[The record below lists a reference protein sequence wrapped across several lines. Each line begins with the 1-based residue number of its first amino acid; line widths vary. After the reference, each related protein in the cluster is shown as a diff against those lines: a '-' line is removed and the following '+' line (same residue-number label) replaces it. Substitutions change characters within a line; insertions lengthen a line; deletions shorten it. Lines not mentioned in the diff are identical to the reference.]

1 MIFRRLGFVFASA
14 LLSVAAA
21 CGGSSDSSFGGA
33 GNPDDGTSGRNGGG
47 NGPQFNSDGGA
58 GPVNATCATS
68 SANGQLTPANL
79 VFMFDQSGS
88 MGGAEM
94 SVKWSPVSDALSSFF
109 NDAASK
115 GMSASLAYFAQ
126 GSSCNSGDY
135 QKPEVPLAALPSPAF
150 ASSISMHSPGGNT
163 PTLPA
168 LKGAIDY
175 AKTTAAA
182 KPGEKVAVVLVT
194 DGDPN
199 GCNSTVSNVAAE
211 AATVAATIP
220 TYVIGVGSD
229 FSNLN
234 AMAVGGGTGAAILV
248 TVGDPNKT
256 KADLAAAL
264 NKIRG
269 ATASCS
275 FAMPKPPTGQVLD
288 INAVNVQFTSAS
300 GPQTLPYN
308 KDCTGGGTGWHYDN
322 ANAPTAIDLCPAT
335 CATVKATSN
344 GKVNIAFGCATLG
357 GVIR

>member
-1 MIFRRLGFVFASA
+1 M
-14 LLSVAAA
+14 
-21 CGGSSDSSFGGA
+21 
-33 GNPDDGTSGRNGGG
+33 
-47 NGPQFNSDGGA
+47 
-58 GPVNATCATS
+58 NATCATS

-88 MGGAEM
+88 MGGPDM
-94 SVKWSPVSDALSSFF
+94 GVKWTPVSDALSSFF

-115 GMSASLAYFAQ
+115 GMSASLQYFAQ
-126 GSSCNSGDY
+126 GSSCNSSNY
-135 QKPEVPLAALPSPAF
+135 QSPEVALTPLPSPAF
-150 ASSISMHSPGGNT
+150 ASSISKHSPGGNT

-168 LKGAIDY
+168 LKGAIDF
-175 AKTTAAA
+175 AKSTAAA

-211 AATVAATIP
+211 AATAAATIP

-229 FSNLN
+229 LANLN
-234 AMAVGGGTGAAILV
+234 AMAAGGGTGSAILI

-275 FAMPKPPTGQVLD
+275 FAMPKPPSGQVLD
-288 INAVNVQFTSAS
+288 INAVNVQFTNAS

-322 ANAPTAIDLCPAT
+322 ASAPTAIDLCPAT
-335 CATVKATSN
+335 CATVKAASN
-344 GKVNIAFGCATLG
+344 GKVSIAFGCATLG
-357 GVIR
+357 GVIK

>member
-1 MIFRRLGFVFASA
+1 MRSHRVGFVLAAA
-14 LLSVAAA
+14 LLSVGAA
-21 CGGSSDSSFGGA
+21 CGGSPDSSFGGA
-33 GNPDDGTSGRNGGG
+33 GAPNDGTSGRDGGG
-47 NGPQFNSDGGA
+47 NGPAFNDAGA
-58 GPVNATCATS
+58 VNPVNAACATS
-68 SANGQLTPANL
+68 SASGQLTPANL

-88 MGGAEM
+88 MGGPNM
-94 SVKWSPVSDALSSFF
+94 SVKWSPVTAALSAFF
-109 NDAASK
+109 SDAAST
-115 GMSASLAYFAQ
+115 GMSASLQYFSQ
-126 GSSCNSGDY
+126 GSTCSSSNY
-135 QKPEVPLAALPSPAF
+135 QTPEVPLSPLPSPAF
-150 ASSISMHSPGGNT
+150 ASSISTHSPAGGT

-175 AKTTAAA
+175 AKSTAAA

-199 GCNSTVSNVAAE
+199 DCNSTVNNVAAE

-229 FSNLN
+229 FGNLN

-275 FAMPKPPTGQVLD
+275 FAMPKPPSGQVLD
-288 INAVNVQFTSAS
+288 INAVNVQFTSSA
-300 GPQTLPYN
+300 GPQTLAYN
-308 KDCTGGGTGWHYDN
+308 RDCTGGTGWHYDN
-322 ANAPTAIDLCPAT
+322 ASAPTAIDLCQAT
-335 CATVKATSN
+335 CDSVKAATG
-344 GKVNIAFGCATLG
+344 GKVSIAFGCATLG
-357 GVIR
+357 GVIK